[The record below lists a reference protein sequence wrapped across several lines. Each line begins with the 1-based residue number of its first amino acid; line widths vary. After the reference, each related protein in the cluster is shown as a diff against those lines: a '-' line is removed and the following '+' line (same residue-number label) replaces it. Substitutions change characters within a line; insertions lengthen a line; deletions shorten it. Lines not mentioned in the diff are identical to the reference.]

1 MDEHDL
7 PRKYREPRGDRWIAG
22 VIGIGVIGIGVIF
35 WALVLWLVLR

>member
-22 VIGIGVIGIGVIF
+22 VIGIGVIF